1 VKLGGWLP
9 PLDICAKC
17 GRQLAAAEPG
27 YFSRSASALA
37 CGKCRKPSLRIIS
50 ASALAAARQ
59 MLTVRLDRLNEENI
73 SPTAAR
79 ELTDVM
85 LDVIERQ
92 IDRKLKARELLE
104 SPA

>member
-1 VKLGGWLP
+1 
-9 PLDICAKC
+9 
-17 GRQLAAAEPG
+17 
-27 YFSRSASALA
+27 SASALA
-37 CGKCRKPSLRIIS
+37 CGKCRKPGLRIIS
-50 ASALAAARQ
+50 VSALVAARQ